1 MTTIQKG
8 IIMFDK
14 NFLWGTASSSYQ
26 IEGAFT
32 EDGKG
37 LSIWDTFSNKPGNI
51 AHDENGNKACDHY
64 HRYREDIALMKNLG
78 IQAYRFSI
86 SWSRIFPDGIV
97 KDSDGN
103 IRYNKAGLDFY
114 DKIVNLCLENNIKPF
129 ITIYHWDLP
138 QALEDKGGWLNRETA
153 FIFADYAEF
162 ICEHFSDRV
171 TNIATIN
178 EPQIISGLG
187 YMLGLHAPGKKLD
200 AVSVLSVI
208 HHLALA
214 HGLAVTKM
222 RAVAKQP
229 VKTGFSSTGDLCYP
243 SKECDEDID
252 AARAECFNIVKGNM
266 TFNHTIFCDM
276 TCLGRYPDIAG
287 TELHL
292 EPGLKKIGHYEELP
306 FVKDGDIEL
315 IHQPIDYLGINVYNG
330 HEINAAGHINKKPG
344 SPRTALGWP
353 VTPGVMNYGIR
364 YLYERY
370 NLPIYI
376 FEDGLACND
385 IISLDGKVHD
395 SNRIDFLTRYLT
407 DLEKAYKAG
416 VPILGYFH
424 WSFTD
429 NFEWHSGYD
438 PRFGLVFVDYETQ
451 QRIPKD
457 SAYWYSDLIKK
468 SSN

>member
-1 MTTIQKG
+1 
-8 IIMFDK
+8 MFDK

-26 IEGAFT
+26 IEGAFA

-64 HRYREDIALMKNLG
+64 HRYREDIALMKSLG

-86 SWSRIFPDGIV
+86 SWPRIFPDGIV

-103 IRYNKAGLDFY
+103 IHYNKAGLDFY
-114 DKIVNLCLENNIKPF
+114 DNIVNFCLENDIKPF

-187 YMLGLHAPGKKLD
+187 YMLGLHAPGRKLD

-229 VKTGFSSTGDLCYP
+229 VKTGFSSTGNLCYP
-243 SKECDEDID
+243 AAECDEDID

-292 EPGLKKIGHYEELP
+292 EPGLEKIGHYEELP
-306 FVKDGDIEL
+306 FVKDDDIKL

-330 HEINAAGHINKKPG
+330 HEINAAGYINKKPG

-438 PRFGLVFVDYETQ
+438 PRFGLIYVDYETQ

-457 SAYWYSDLIKK
+457 SAYWYSDLIRQ
-468 SSN
+468 SCN

>member
-1 MTTIQKG
+1 
-8 IIMFDK
+8 MFDK

-64 HRYREDIALMKNLG
+64 HRYREDISLMKNLG

-114 DKIVNLCLENNIKPF
+114 DKIVNFCLENNIKPF

-153 FIFADYAEF
+153 FVFADYAEF
-162 ICEHFSDRV
+162 ICKHFSDRV

-200 AVSVLSVI
+200 TVSVLSVI

-229 VKTGFSSTGDLCYP
+229 VKIGFSSTGGLCYP

-292 EPGLKKIGHYEELP
+292 EPGLEKIGHYEELP
-306 FVKDGDIEL
+306 FVKKGDIEL
-315 IHQPIDYLGINVYNG
+315 IPQPIDYLGINVYNG
-330 HEINAAGHINKKPG
+330 HEINAAGYINKKPG

-468 SSN
+468 SYN

>member
-1 MTTIQKG
+1 
-8 IIMFDK
+8 MFDK

-153 FIFADYAEF
+153 FVFADYAEF
-162 ICEHFSDRV
+162 ICKHFSDRV

-200 AVSVLSVI
+200 TVSVLSVI

-229 VKTGFSSTGDLCYP
+229 VKTGFSSTGDLCFP
-243 SKECDEDID
+243 ASECDEDID

-292 EPGLKKIGHYEELP
+292 EPDLEKIGHYEELP
-306 FVKDGDIEL
+306 FVKDSDIEL

-407 DLEKAYKAG
+407 ELEKAYKAG

>member
-1 MTTIQKG
+1 
-8 IIMFDK
+8 MFDK

-64 HRYREDIALMKNLG
+64 HRYREDISLMKNLG

-114 DKIVNLCLENNIKPF
+114 DKIVNFCLENNIKPF

-153 FIFADYAEF
+153 FVFADYAEF
-162 ICEHFSDRV
+162 ICKHFSDRV

-229 VKTGFSSTGDLCYP
+229 VKTGFSSTGGLCYP

-292 EPGLKKIGHYEELP
+292 EPGLEKIGHYEELP
-306 FVKDGDIEL
+306 FVKKGDIEL

-330 HEINAAGHINKKPG
+330 HEINAAGYINKKPG

-468 SSN
+468 SYN

>member
-1 MTTIQKG
+1 
-8 IIMFDK
+8 MFNK

-26 IEGAFT
+26 IEGAFA

-64 HRYREDIALMKNLG
+64 HRYREDIALMKSLG

-86 SWSRIFPDGIV
+86 SWPRIFPDGIV

-114 DKIVNLCLENNIKPF
+114 DNIVNFCLENNIKPF

-153 FIFADYAEF
+153 FVFADYAEF

-171 TNIATIN
+171 ANIATIN

-229 VKTGFSSTGDLCYP
+229 VKTGFSSTGGLCYP

-292 EPGLKKIGHYEELP
+292 EPGLEKIGHYEELP
-306 FVKDGDIEL
+306 FVKKSDIEL

-330 HEINAAGHINKKPG
+330 HEINAAGYINKKPG

-468 SSN
+468 SCN

>member
-1 MTTIQKG
+1 
-8 IIMFDK
+8 MFDK

-86 SWSRIFPDGIV
+86 SWTRIFPDGIV

-114 DKIVNLCLENNIKPF
+114 DKIVNFCLENNIKPF

-138 QALEDKGGWLNRETA
+138 KALEDKGGWLNRETA
-153 FIFADYAEF
+153 FVFADYAEF
-162 ICEHFSDRV
+162 ICKHFSDRV

-200 AVSVLSVI
+200 TVSVLSVI

-229 VKTGFSSTGDLCYP
+229 VKIGFSSTGGLCYP

-292 EPGLKKIGHYEELP
+292 EPGLEKIGHYEELP
-306 FVKDGDIEL
+306 FVKKGDIEL

-330 HEINAAGHINKKPG
+330 HEINAAGYINKKPG

-438 PRFGLVFVDYETQ
+438 PRFGLIYVDYETQ

-457 SAYWYSDLIKK
+457 SAYWYSDLIRQ
-468 SSN
+468 SCN

>member
-1 MTTIQKG
+1 MAKRG
-8 IIMFDK
+8 
-14 NFLWGTASSSYQ
+14 
-26 IEGAFT
+26 
-32 EDGKG
+32 G
-37 LSIWDTFSNKPGNI
+37 LPGGMPGNM
-51 AHDENGNKACDHY
+51 NN
-64 HRYREDIALMKNLG
+64 LMK
-78 IQAYRFSI
+78 QAQRMQ
-86 SWSRIFPDGIV
+86 RQMEEQQ
-97 KDSDGN
+97 
-103 IRYNKAGLDFY
+103 AE
-114 DKIVNLCLENNIKPF
+114 LENKEFSATAGGGVVEVTVTGKREVSKVKIDPEAV
-129 ITIYHWDLP
+129 DP
-138 QALEDKGGWLNRETA
+138 DDVEMLEDLIVAATNEALRKCEEESQAQMAKITGGLGGLGGG
-153 FIFADYAEF
+153 
-162 ICEHFSDRV
+162 
-171 TNIATIN
+171 
-178 EPQIISGLG
+178 SGLG

-292 EPGLKKIGHYEELP
+292 EPGLEKIGHYEELP

-438 PRFGLVFVDYETQ
+438 PRFGLIYVDYETQ

-457 SAYWYSDLIKK
+457 SAYWYSD
-468 SSN
+468 

>member
-1 MTTIQKG
+1 
-8 IIMFDK
+8 MFDK

-64 HRYREDIALMKNLG
+64 HRYREDISLMKNLG

-114 DKIVNLCLENNIKPF
+114 DKIVNFCLENNIKPF

-153 FIFADYAEF
+153 FVFADYAEF
-162 ICEHFSDRV
+162 ICKHFSDRV

-200 AVSVLSVI
+200 TVSVLSVI

-229 VKTGFSSTGDLCYP
+229 VKIGFSSTGGLCYP

-292 EPGLKKIGHYEELP
+292 EPGLEKIGHYEELP
-306 FVKDGDIEL
+306 FVKKGDIEL

-330 HEINAAGHINKKPG
+330 HEINAAGYINKKPG

-407 DLEKAYKAG
+407 ELEKAYKAG

-468 SSN
+468 SYN

>member
-1 MTTIQKG
+1 
-8 IIMFDK
+8 MFDK

-292 EPGLKKIGHYEELP
+292 EPGLEKIGHYEELA

-407 DLEKAYKAG
+407 ELEKAYKAG

-438 PRFGLVFVDYETQ
+438 PRFGLIYVDYETQ

>member
-1 MTTIQKG
+1 
-8 IIMFDK
+8 MFDK

-64 HRYREDIALMKNLG
+64 HRYREDISLMKNLG

-114 DKIVNLCLENNIKPF
+114 DKIVNFCLENNIKPF

-153 FIFADYAEF
+153 FVFADYAEF
-162 ICEHFSDRV
+162 ICKHFSDRV

-200 AVSVLSVI
+200 TVSVLSVI

-229 VKTGFSSTGDLCYP
+229 VKIGFSSTGGLCYP

-292 EPGLKKIGHYEELP
+292 EPGLEKIGHYEELP
-306 FVKDGDIEL
+306 FVKKGDIEL
-315 IHQPIDYLGINVYNG
+315 IPQPIDYLGINVYNG

>member
-1 MTTIQKG
+1 
-8 IIMFDK
+8 MFDK

-64 HRYREDIALMKNLG
+64 HRYREDISLMKNLG

-114 DKIVNLCLENNIKPF
+114 DKIVNFCLENNIKPF

-153 FIFADYAEF
+153 FVFADYAEF
-162 ICEHFSDRV
+162 ICKHFSDRV

-200 AVSVLSVI
+200 TVSVLSVI

-229 VKTGFSSTGDLCYP
+229 VKIGFSSTGGLCYP

-292 EPGLKKIGHYEELP
+292 EPGLEKIGHYEELP
-306 FVKDGDIEL
+306 FVKKGDIEL

-330 HEINAAGHINKKPG
+330 HEINAAGYINKKPG

-438 PRFGLVFVDYETQ
+438 PRFGLIYVDYETQ

-457 SAYWYSDLIKK
+457 SAYWYSDLIRQ
-468 SSN
+468 SCN

>member
-1 MTTIQKG
+1 
-8 IIMFDK
+8 MFDK

-153 FIFADYAEF
+153 FVFADYAEF

-292 EPGLKKIGHYEELP
+292 EPGLEKIGHYEELP
-306 FVKDGDIEL
+306 LVKDGDIEL

-407 DLEKAYKAG
+407 ELEKAYKAG

>member
-1 MTTIQKG
+1 
-8 IIMFDK
+8 MFDK

-64 HRYREDIALMKNLG
+64 HRYREDISLMKNLG
-78 IQAYRFSI
+78 LQAYRFSI

-114 DKIVNLCLENNIKPF
+114 DKIVNFCLENNIKPF

-153 FIFADYAEF
+153 FVFADYAEF
-162 ICEHFSDRV
+162 ICKHFSDRV

-200 AVSVLSVI
+200 TVSVLSVI

-229 VKTGFSSTGDLCYP
+229 VKIGFSSTGGLCYP

-292 EPGLKKIGHYEELP
+292 EPGLEKIGHYEELP
-306 FVKDGDIEL
+306 FVKKGDIEL

-330 HEINAAGHINKKPG
+330 HEINAAGYINKKPG

-438 PRFGLVFVDYETQ
+438 PRFGLIYVDYETQ

-457 SAYWYSDLIKK
+457 SAYWYSDLIRQ
-468 SSN
+468 SCN

>member
-1 MTTIQKG
+1 
-8 IIMFDK
+8 MFDK

-292 EPGLKKIGHYEELP
+292 EPGLEKIGYYEELP

-407 DLEKAYKAG
+407 ELEKAYKAG

-438 PRFGLVFVDYETQ
+438 PRFGLIYVDYETQ

>member
-1 MTTIQKG
+1 
-8 IIMFDK
+8 MFDK

-26 IEGAFT
+26 IEGAFA

-64 HRYREDIALMKNLG
+64 HRYRDDIALMKNLG

-103 IRYNKAGLDFY
+103 IHYNKAGLDFY
-114 DKIVNLCLENNIKPF
+114 DNIVNFCLENDIKPF

-229 VKTGFSSTGDLCYP
+229 VKTGFSSTGNLCYP
-243 SKECDEDID
+243 ATECDEDID

-292 EPGLKKIGHYEELP
+292 EPGLEKIGHYEELP
-306 FVKDGDIEL
+306 FVKDCDIEL

-330 HEINAAGHINKKPG
+330 HEINAAGYINKKPG

-407 DLEKAYKAG
+407 DLEKAYNAG

-468 SSN
+468 SCN

>member
-1 MTTIQKG
+1 
-8 IIMFDK
+8 MFDK

-26 IEGAFT
+26 IEGAFA

-37 LSIWDTFSNKPGNI
+37 LSIWDTFSNKSGNI

-64 HRYREDIALMKNLG
+64 HRYREDIALMKSLG

-114 DKIVNLCLENNIKPF
+114 DNIVNFCLENDIKPF

-229 VKTGFSSTGDLCYP
+229 VKTGFSSTGNLCYP
-243 SKECDEDID
+243 ATECNEDID

-276 TCLGRYPDIAG
+276 TCLGRYPDIVN

-292 EPGLKKIGHYEELP
+292 EPGLEKIGRYEELP
-306 FVKDGDIEL
+306 FVKDGDIKL

-330 HEINAAGHINKKPG
+330 HEINAAGYINKKPG

-376 FEDGLACND
+376 FEDGLACID

-407 DLEKAYKAG
+407 DLEKAYNAG

-457 SAYWYSDLIKK
+457 SAYWYSDLIKQ
-468 SSN
+468 SYN

>member
-1 MTTIQKG
+1 
-8 IIMFDK
+8 MFDK

-64 HRYREDIALMKNLG
+64 HRYREDISLMKNLG

-114 DKIVNLCLENNIKPF
+114 DKIVNFCLENNIKPF

-153 FIFADYAEF
+153 FVFADYAEF

-200 AVSVLSVI
+200 TVSVLSVI

-229 VKTGFSSTGDLCYP
+229 VKIGFSSTGGLCYP

-292 EPGLKKIGHYEELP
+292 EPGLEKIGHYEELP
-306 FVKDGDIEL
+306 FVKKGDIEL

-330 HEINAAGHINKKPG
+330 HEINAAGYINKKPG

-438 PRFGLVFVDYETQ
+438 PRFGLIYVDYETQ

-457 SAYWYSDLIKK
+457 SAYWYSDLIRQ
-468 SSN
+468 SCN

>member
-1 MTTIQKG
+1 
-8 IIMFDK
+8 MFDK

-153 FIFADYAEF
+153 FVFADYAEF
-162 ICEHFSDRV
+162 ICKHFSDRV

-200 AVSVLSVI
+200 TVSVLSVI

-229 VKTGFSSTGDLCYP
+229 VKTGFSSTGDLCFP
-243 SKECDEDID
+243 ASECDEDID

-292 EPGLKKIGHYEELP
+292 EPDLEKIGHYEALP

-407 DLEKAYKAG
+407 ELEKAYKAG

>member
-1 MTTIQKG
+1 
-8 IIMFDK
+8 MFDK

-64 HRYREDIALMKNLG
+64 HRYREDISLMKNLG

-114 DKIVNLCLENNIKPF
+114 DKIVNFCLENNIKPF

-153 FIFADYAEF
+153 FVFADYAEF
-162 ICEHFSDRV
+162 ICKHFSDRV

-200 AVSVLSVI
+200 TVSVLSVI

-229 VKTGFSSTGDLCYP
+229 VKTGFSSTGGLCYP

-292 EPGLKKIGHYEELP
+292 EPGLEKIGHYEELP
-306 FVKDGDIEL
+306 FVKKGDIEL

-330 HEINAAGHINKKPG
+330 HEINAAGYINKKPG

-468 SSN
+468 SCN

>member
-1 MTTIQKG
+1 
-8 IIMFDK
+8 MFDK

-86 SWSRIFPDGIV
+86 SWTRIFPDGIV
-97 KDSDGN
+97 KDYDVN

-114 DKIVNLCLENNIKPF
+114 DKIVNFCLENNIKPF

-292 EPGLKKIGHYEELP
+292 EPDLEKIGHYEELP
-306 FVKDGDIEL
+306 FVKKGDIEL

-330 HEINAAGHINKKPG
+330 HEINAAGYINKKPG

>member
-1 MTTIQKG
+1 
-8 IIMFDK
+8 MFDK

-32 EDGKG
+32 EDSKG

-64 HRYREDIALMKNLG
+64 HRYREDISLMKNLG

-114 DKIVNLCLENNIKPF
+114 DKIVNFCLENNIKPF

-153 FIFADYAEF
+153 FVFADYAEF
-162 ICEHFSDRV
+162 ICKHFSDRV

-200 AVSVLSVI
+200 TVSVLSVI

-229 VKTGFSSTGDLCYP
+229 VKTGFSSTGGLCYP

-292 EPGLKKIGHYEELP
+292 EPGLEKIGHYEELP
-306 FVKDGDIEL
+306 FVKKGDIEL

-330 HEINAAGHINKKPG
+330 HEINAAGYINKKPG

>member
-1 MTTIQKG
+1 
-8 IIMFDK
+8 MFDK

-64 HRYREDIALMKNLG
+64 HRYREDISLMKNLG

-114 DKIVNLCLENNIKPF
+114 DKIVNFCLENNIKPF

-153 FIFADYAEF
+153 FVFADYAEF
-162 ICEHFSDRV
+162 ICKHFSDRV

-229 VKTGFSSTGDLCYP
+229 VKIGFSSTGGLCYP

-292 EPGLKKIGHYEELP
+292 EPGLEKIGHYEELP
-306 FVKDGDIEL
+306 FVKKGDIEL

-330 HEINAAGHINKKPG
+330 HEINAAGYINKKPG

-468 SSN
+468 SYN

>member
-1 MTTIQKG
+1 
-8 IIMFDK
+8 MFDK

-129 ITIYHWDLP
+129 ITVYHWDLP

-292 EPGLKKIGHYEELP
+292 EPGLEKIGHYEELP
-306 FVKDGDIEL
+306 FVKDDDIEL

-407 DLEKAYKAG
+407 ELEKAYKAG

-438 PRFGLVFVDYETQ
+438 PRFGLIYVDYETQ

>member
-1 MTTIQKG
+1 
-8 IIMFDK
+8 MFDK

-64 HRYREDIALMKNLG
+64 HRYREDISLMKNLG

-114 DKIVNLCLENNIKPF
+114 DKIVNFCLENNIKPF

-153 FIFADYAEF
+153 FVFADYAEF
-162 ICEHFSDRV
+162 ICKHFSDRV

-200 AVSVLSVI
+200 TVSVLSVI

-229 VKTGFSSTGDLCYP
+229 VKIGFSSTGGLCYP

-292 EPGLKKIGHYEELP
+292 EPGLEKIGHYEELP
-306 FVKDGDIEL
+306 FVKKGDIEL

-330 HEINAAGHINKKPG
+330 HEINAAGYINKKPG
-344 SPRTALGWP
+344 WPRTALGWP

>member
-1 MTTIQKG
+1 
-8 IIMFDK
+8 MFDK

-114 DKIVNLCLENNIKPF
+114 DKIVNFCLENNIKPF

-214 HGLAVTKM
+214 HGLAVIKM

-292 EPGLKKIGHYEELP
+292 EPGLEKIGHYEELP

>member
-1 MTTIQKG
+1 
-8 IIMFDK
+8 MFDK

-97 KDSDGN
+97 KDSDCN

-114 DKIVNLCLENNIKPF
+114 DKIVNFCLENNIKPF

-153 FIFADYAEF
+153 FVFADYAEF
-162 ICEHFSDRV
+162 ICKHFSDRV

-200 AVSVLSVI
+200 TVSVLSVI

-229 VKTGFSSTGDLCYP
+229 VKIGFSSTGGLCYP

-292 EPGLKKIGHYEELP
+292 EPGLEKIGHYEELP
-306 FVKDGDIEL
+306 FVKKGDIEL

-330 HEINAAGHINKKPG
+330 HEINAAGYINKKPG

-468 SSN
+468 SYN